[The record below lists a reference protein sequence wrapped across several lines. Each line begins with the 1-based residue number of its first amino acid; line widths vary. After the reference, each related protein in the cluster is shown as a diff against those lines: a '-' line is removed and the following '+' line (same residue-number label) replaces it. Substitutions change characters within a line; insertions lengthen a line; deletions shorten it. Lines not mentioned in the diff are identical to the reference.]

1 MAEHYQR
8 FGGVSPLNGEIRA
21 LLAKLVQ
28 ELNAH
33 GPHLPVYW
41 GNRNWHPMLTDVV
54 QQMADDGIR
63 HALAFVTSAFGSYS
77 GCRQYREDIARAR
90 QEVGAEA
97 PQIDVIRRFYNHP
110 GFIESVA
117 DRVRAALDE
126 LPEDR
131 REKAPLIF
139 TAHSIPV
146 AMAKSGPYEAQLR
159 EACRLVADAVPHP
172 QLATG
177 LPEPQ
182 RPASQPWLEPDVE
195 SAVRAIAAEGDVR
208 EVVIVPIG
216 FLHDHMEVVFDLD
229 VEIHELCEDIESHDG
244 SRRDAGAAPAIRAD
258 DSRVDSRTDQSGQP
272 AAGTWART
280 ARRPTARRRWSAGK
294 GAVRAVDS
302 TWLGPARD
310 NKMFKWFKTLFQL
323 PPHRE
328 IQHPELGVLALD
340 GALWHGEV
348 AQRER
353 KIAFCISG
361 TKLEPDNRLLATLG
375 EVIDH
380 FSER

>member
-1 MAEHYQR
+1 MTSSPFILHPSSFILPYDAILIVSFGGPEGPDDVLPFLENVTRGRNIPRDRLLEVAEHYER
-8 FGGVSPLNGEIRA
+8 FGGVSPLNAEIRA

-110 GFIESVA
+110 GFIESVV
-117 DRVRAALDE
+117 DRVRAALGE

-131 REKAPLIF
+131 REKAALIF

-172 QLATG
+172 QWQLAFQSRSG
-177 LPEPQ
+177 PP
-182 RPASQPWLEPDVE
+182 SQPWLEPNVE
-195 SAVRAIAAEGDVR
+195 SAVRAIAAKGDVR

-216 FLHDHMEVVFDLD
+216 FLHEHIEVIFDLD
-229 VEIHELCEDIESHDG
+229 VEIRELCEELNLTMVRAETPGLHPRFVQMIRELILERTNPG
-244 SRRDAGAAPAIRAD
+244 SPRLALGPE
-258 DSRVDSRTDQSGQP
+258 
-272 AAGTWART
+272 
-280 ARRPTARRRWSAGK
+280 ARRPMGRRRWSAGK
-294 GAVRAVDS
+294 GAA
-302 TWLGPARD
+302 
-310 NKMFKWFKTLFQL
+310 
-323 PPHRE
+323 E
-328 IQHPELGVLALD
+328 
-340 GALWHGEV
+340 
-348 AQRER
+348 
-353 KIAFCISG
+353 
-361 TKLEPDNRLLATLG
+361 
-375 EVIDH
+375 
-380 FSER
+380 